1 MDNWEISKKV
11 NRIKP
16 LLDDISP
23 TFCLAKWLY
32 VQIHLPHGLTQSC
45 YHPPAHQIPLEE
57 LEQDP
62 SALHNTKFK
71 IAERK
76 QMILGKKPPGC
87 EYCWKIE
94 ELNNSKQI
102 SDRLYRSSEDW
113 AFENYDYVTDNEY
126 NFKVKPTYLE
136 VNFSH
141 ACNQKC
147 IYCSPHLSSTW
158 YEEIEQFGEFDLL
171 AKKETEIIHHGHN
184 NIKYL
189 EQQGKLPFEVR
200 KENKIKKKDNPYV
213 KAFWRWLPH
222 IYDNLH
228 HFRMTGGEPLM
239 HKDTYKVLDYAL
251 KNKNDKLEMSI
262 TSNFSPTDN
271 KLIDK
276 FIDKLFVLERAKSL
290 KHFMLFVSIDS
301 IGKKAEYIRTG
312 MNSNKIKSNI
322 DKFLKLYEKPATVFV
337 ENPKDGTPERDKNG
351 KLLWKEYIV
360 GEDTYNDICVLSEIG
375 DKSFIKDLPRKT
387 KHIKIYV
394 KDERSERERR
404 SEKQPFKAETNK
416 TEHYVINGDDYALLS
431 YVTSSQHPTQK
442 YNGYINEDE
451 LQKLEPAGFSD
462 GTNTMPSGK
471 IVSKGGSL
479 HKDSNYMYGVDITY
493 NTVGKFGYTYEF
505 QYDFWLYSSS
515 LSFINTFNILSVSS
529 IKKYLKFIYNLRVK
543 YNEFRNRQ
551 MIWFD
556 LPLLEYPNWLSADIC
571 TKDFLQYMW
580 DAEYFMK
587 ENSIKNT
594 SLLIGFA
601 DFEIEKLQRTIR
613 HIEDKVYGNN
623 NYSVERKNFAL
634 YIDQLD
640 KRRNTNFLKVFPEYK
655 NFYELCSN

>member
-1 MDNWEISKKV
+1 MDNCEISEKV
-11 NRIKP
+11 DRVKP
-16 LLDDISP
+16 LLEDISP

-45 YHPPAHQIPLEE
+45 YHPPAHKIPLEE

-94 ELNNSKQI
+94 ELKNSKQI

-126 NFKVKPTYLE
+126 KFNVKPAYLE

-147 IYCSPHLSSTW
+147 IYCSPHLSSSW
-158 YEEIEQFGEFDLL
+158 YEEIEQFGPFKLDSPRDS
-171 AKKETEIIHHGHN
+171 KQYSINHNDIIS
-184 NIKYL
+184 L
-189 EQQGKLPFEVR
+189 EQIGKLPFEVR

-213 KAFWRWLPH
+213 KAFWKWMPDV
-222 IYDNLH
+222 YDNLH

-251 KNKNDKLEMSI
+251 KHKNDKLQMSV
-262 TSNFSPTDN
+262 TSNFSPTDD
-271 KLIDK
+271 KLVDK
-276 FIDKLFVLERAKSL
+276 FIDKLFNLERAKSL
-290 KHFMLFVSIDS
+290 KHFMLFVSLDS

-312 MNSNKIKSNI
+312 MNWNKIKFNI

-360 GEDTYNDICVLSEIG
+360 GKETFDEMKILSEIG
-375 DKSFIKDLPRKT
+375 DKNFIDELPSKT
-387 KHIKIYV
+387 KSIKIYV
-394 KDERSERERR
+394 KDKRSI
-404 SEKQPFKAETNK
+404 KDPFKPKSNK
-416 TEHYVINGDDYALLS
+416 EERYVIGNDEYSLLP
-431 YVTSSQHPTQK
+431 YVVTSNEPNKK
-442 YNGYINEDE
+442 YNGFITNEE
-451 LQKLEPAGFSD
+451 LQKIEEQGFSN
-462 GTNTMPSGK
+462 GKNTMPSGK
-471 IVSKGGSL
+471 IVPKGGSL
-479 HKDSNYMYGVDITY
+479 NLDSYNYTYDVDITY
-493 NTVGKFGYTYEF
+493 NLSNRFGYIYKF
-505 QYDFWLYSSS
+505 KYNFWLYSCSM
-515 LSFINTFNILSVSS
+515 SFINTFNILSISS
-529 IKKYLKFIYNLRVK
+529 ITEYLEFILELRNK
-543 YNEFRNRQ
+543 YNSFRERQ

-556 LPLLEYPNWLSADIC
+556 LPILEYPNWLSVDIC

-587 ENSIKNT
+587 KNSIENT
-594 SLLIGFA
+594 SPLVGFA
-601 DFEIEKLQRTIR
+601 DFEIEKLQRVIR
-613 HIEDKVYGNN
+613 HIEDKVYGSK
-623 NYSVERKNFAL
+623 NYNIQRKNFAL
-634 YIDQLD
+634 YVDQLD
-640 KRRNTNFLKVFPEYK
+640 KRRNTNFLKIFPEYK
-655 NFYELCSN
+655 EFYNLCKQD